1 MKNLFSFTLCI
12 LFAVAVFDKSYAS
25 ENPTKQNS
33 NNKTVQLFNGKNLD
47 GWYTF
52 LKERGKNS
60 DPENVFTV
68 KNGMLHISGEEW
80 GCITT
85 NKEYEN
91 YRILV
96 EFKWGKTNH
105 PPRAEKARDSG
116 LLIHSVGKDG
126 ASGGIW
132 MYSIE
137 CQMIEGGTG
146 DIIVVGDGTDNFNVT
161 STVADE
167 KQGNS
172 FIFLPDGKKESISS
186 GRINWLQ
193 RDPKWKDMLGFRGEN
208 DVEKSLGEWNQL
220 ECIADGNQMTIFL
233 NGKLV
238 NRATDVKPAKGK
250 IQIQSESA
258 ELFIRKIE
266 LEPLLKNRN

>member
-1 MKNLFSFTLCI
+1 MKKVSVLHFYLLAVMFLAGTL
-12 LFAVAVFDKSYAS
+12 SYAA
-25 ENPTKQNS
+25 NQPKQQNS
-33 NNKTVQLFNGKNLD
+33 KKETIELFNGKDLT

-52 LKERGKNS
+52 LKERGKNN
-60 DPENVFTV
+60 DPKKVFTV
-68 KNGMLHISGEEW
+68 QDGMIQISGEEW

-85 NKEYEN
+85 NEEYEN

-96 EFKWGKTNH
+96 EFKWGEVNH
-105 PPRAEKARDSG
+105 PPRQDKARDSG
-116 LLIHSVGKDG
+116 LLLHSVGDDG

-146 DIIVVGDGTDNFNVT
+146 DIIVVGDGSENFSVT
-161 STVADE
+161 ATVAPE

-172 FIFLPDGKKESISS
+172 FVFQPNGRKETIAS
-186 GRINWLQ
+186 GRINWLS
-193 RDPKWKDMLGFRGEN
+193 RDPEWKDELGFRGKK
-208 DVEKSLGEWNQL
+208 DAEKPLGKWNRL
-220 ECIADGNQMTIFL
+220 ECIADGDQITVFL

-238 NRATDVKPAKGK
+238 NRATHVKPAKGK

-258 ELFIRKIE
+258 ELFVRKVE
-266 LEPLLKNRN
+266 LTPL

>member
-1 MKNLFSFTLCI
+1 MKKIFLKTFGVLLLTLI
-12 LFAVAVFDKSYAS
+12 FFIPDYATDKSK
-25 ENPTKQNS
+25 NQKLQNE
-33 NNKTVQLFNGKNLD
+33 TIELFNGKDLS

-52 LKERGKNS
+52 IQERGKNI
-60 DPENVFTV
+60 DPKKVFTV
-68 KNGMLHISGEEW
+68 QDGMINISGEEW

-85 NKEYEN
+85 HEEFEN

-96 EFKWGKTNH
+96 EFRWGEKNH
-105 PPRAEKARDSG
+105 PPRQDKARDSG
-116 LLIHSVGKDG
+116 LLIHSVGEDG

-146 DIIVVGDGTDNFNVT
+146 DIIIVGDGSDKFNVT
-161 STVADE
+161 ATVASE

-172 FIFLPDGKKESISS
+172 FIFLPNGQKETINS
-186 GRINWLQ
+186 GRINWLN
-193 RDPKWKDMLGFRGEN
+193 RDPDWKDELGFRGKK
-208 DVEKSLGEWNQL
+208 DVEEPLGEWNKL
-220 ECIADGNQMTIFL
+220 ECITDGDQITIFL

-238 NRATDVKPAKGK
+238 NRATNVKPSKGK

-266 LEPLLKNRN
+266 LIPL